1 MIHIYGTEPQV
12 SLSSGLGCALCWRAG
27 EEDQDTRHLTDKR
40 NMIWTYESSCN
51 KGLPRKHSHLHLQWT
66 KTKQMTFF
74 VGLVFVDF
82 FFFLKESM
90 MATQDIACSQHSG
103 KVKMYLS
110 GISLWLKIKTK
121 PVFITYWAISLVQSF
136 HIRNRVEPSGV
147 SYHMVSLWTAHSA
160 DLTGLCLGCTLS
172 ATENWT

>member
-1 MIHIYGTEPQV
+1 MV
-12 SLSSGLGCALCWRAG
+12 LSHKSASAQALVVLSVG
-27 EEDQDTRHLTDKR
+27 EQGKRTRTQDTLQIKGTWYEHMRALVIKVYPENVH
-40 NMIWTYESSCN
+40 TYTYSEPKPN
-51 KGLPRKHSHLHLQWT
+51 KWHFL
-66 KTKQMTFF
+66 
-74 VGLVFVDF
+74 LVWFLLI

-147 SYHMVSLWTAHSA
+147 SYHMVSLWTTHSA